1 MLRSILS
8 ISFLP
13 PFSSTTSRRC
23 YDFLDLLLQEWQTH
37 SLERWDRDP
46 LAQETL
52 IYECSDLLLHFLG
65 EGLTRSLPLSCG
77 RHTAVLVESIK
88 KGIRD
93 ADSEA
98 RVEARK

>member
-1 MLRSILS
+1 MPHNGSVGQRGCRNTQPNRIHNSVVLILVCS
-8 ISFLP
+8 LCLP
-13 PFSSTTSRRC
+13 AVNMPSVS
-23 YDFLDLLLQEWQTH
+23 
-37 SLERWDRDP
+37 P
-46 LAQETL
+46 L
-52 IYECSDLLLHFLG
+52 C
-65 EGLTRSLPLSCG
+65 

>member
-1 MLRSILS
+1 MMCFNSVYAP
-8 ISFLP
+8 FL
-13 PFSSTTSRRC
+13 
-23 YDFLDLLLQEWQTH
+23 FL
-37 SLERWDRDP
+37 
-46 LAQETL
+46 
-52 IYECSDLLLHFLG
+52 FL
-65 EGLTRSLPLSCG
+65 

>member
-1 MLRSILS
+1 MA
-8 ISFLP
+8 
-13 PFSSTTSRRC
+13 
-23 YDFLDLLLQEWQTH
+23 
-37 SLERWDRDP
+37 DP
-46 LAQETL
+46 LFREVSSDSSMIQSKHLLSTDCEKMKKKCFKPVFPLVHTECTFCITL
-52 IYECSDLLLHFLG
+52 
-65 EGLTRSLPLSCG
+65 SLPC

>member
-1 MLRSILS
+1 MEVLHNKAAKTLRIHNSVVHILVCS
-8 ISFLP
+8 L
-13 PFSSTTSRRC
+13 
-23 YDFLDLLLQEWQTH
+23 YLLAVNMP
-37 SLERWDRDP
+37 SVSP
-46 LAQETL
+46 L
-52 IYECSDLLLHFLG
+52 C
-65 EGLTRSLPLSCG
+65 

>member
-1 MLRSILS
+1 MEVL
-8 ISFLP
+8 
-13 PFSSTTSRRC
+13 
-23 YDFLDLLLQEWQTH
+23 H
-37 SLERWDRDP
+37 NK
-46 LAQETL
+46 AAETL
-52 IYECSDLLLHFLG
+52 NKTGFIIVWFTFWSVPLYLL
-65 EGLTRSLPLSCG
+65 EVNMPSVSPLC

>member
-1 MLRSILS
+1 MANALAREVSPTDLRLHAEDGVAYKKRKESVSNMLFCLS
-8 ISFLP
+8 TLP
-13 PFSSTTSRRC
+13 R
-23 YDFLDLLLQEWQTH
+23 
-37 SLERWDRDP
+37 
-46 LAQETL
+46 
-52 IYECSDLLLHFLG
+52 
-65 EGLTRSLPLSCG
+65 

>member
-1 MLRSILS
+1 MEVLHNKS
-8 ISFLP
+8 
-13 PFSSTTSRRC
+13 
-23 YDFLDLLLQEWQTH
+23 
-37 SLERWDRDP
+37 
-46 LAQETL
+46 AETL
-52 IYECSDLLLHFLG
+52 DRIDNSVVHILVCSLY
-65 EGLTRSLPLSCG
+65 LPAVNMASVSPLR

>member
-1 MLRSILS
+1 MFRPQPAIDAFSTFNFLS
-8 ISFLP
+8 SSF
-13 PFSSTTSRRC
+13 STPRRC

-37 SLERWDRDP
+37 SLERWDGGRTQGDV
-46 LAQETL
+46 L
-52 IYECSDLLLHFLG
+52 ICSFTFYG
-65 EGLTRSLPLSCG
+65 GLTCSLPLLFG